1 MAEHRVLLALA
12 ALALAG
18 VGTWVLVSSTSRPL
32 LSSPVKLPVER
43 AGVRI
48 SEIPPGFRSSDKAVS
63 AQPRDWLVETE
74 QLRFVVGAE
83 VPGMERQ
90 IRLGNLLDVAVDSIE
105 DDDLRDV
112 RTVLNI
118 GSKSIPTRVSGLTL
132 APHGSAPVVRV
143 QQHSHDGRIEL
154 DTDYEVVPGKSIIT
168 ITTRVFNATDQLIR
182 SVQVGDR
189 TLWPGEPT
197 FAPRAGFVKF
207 TSHSEVPWVGRE
219 GHKLSYVL
227 DFAGQHFDAS
237 FLFDRIGPL
246 GQVTLSSPRDLLP
259 RESFEVKRELIVA
272 QGGLDTVAELAW
284 RRSGREVG
292 WVEGTLEPAPSW
304 ATVEA
309 RYPDNKPALSVRVAE
324 SGRYRLA
331 LPPGDYRLVLKS
343 SGGEDQEEVSIESER
358 LSNANLLP
366 PRPGMLRFSI
376 TDTDQAPIAARI
388 QVRGIAPSK
397 DPDFGPVETAVGAGN
412 VVYTASGSGFIELPA
427 GRYRVIVG
435 HGTEYSMVEQEVQIA
450 EDEGAALH
458 VTLGR
463 VVDTTGYLA
472 CDFHVHADPS
482 HDSQIT
488 LDDRVTSLVGEGIE
502 FVAATDHD
510 HVTDYAPIIAR
521 LDYASRLKS
530 ATGVEITTSTWGHFN
545 AYPYP
550 LGQPP
555 PEHAGRA
562 PGEIF
567 ATVRAR
573 APGAV
578 IQVNHPRMPGVG
590 YFNRIELDSVTG
602 AAQSEGFSFDFDAI
616 ESSNGYDLENPKV
629 LDENL
634 REYFGLLNTGRRFSM
649 VGNSDSHRLIT
660 NWVGHPRTYV
670 RVADDRPEAVTP
682 EDVARQVLGGHV
694 TVSNGIFLF
703 VLANGMAG
711 PGDTIAES
719 RITLQISARAPEW
732 VGIKR
737 IEVFAN
743 GALAAKREL
752 ATSSGRPVRVDWQ
765 VDFDNQGDTWYAVVA
780 RGDQPMTL
788 AFPGRRVLPFGFT
801 NPIFVDAD
809 QDGVFRAINET
820 APPATDLPQVPL
832 PAPEP
837 TGSAP

>member
-1 MAEHRVLLALA
+1 MAGHRVLLALA
-12 ALALAG
+12 ALVLGG

-43 AGVRI
+43 GGVRI
-48 SEIPPGFRSSDKAVS
+48 SEVPPGFRSAKKAVS
-63 AQPRDWLVETE
+63 GLPGDWLVETD
-74 QLRFVVGAE
+74 QLRFVVAAE
-83 VPGMERQ
+83 GPGVERQ
-90 IRLGNLLDVAVDSIE
+90 IRLGSLLDVAVTSIQE
-105 DDDLRDV
+105 DDLRDV

-118 GSKSIPTRVSGLTL
+118 ASKSIPTRVSGLTL
-132 APHGSAPVVRV
+132 APRGAAPVVRV
-143 QQHSHDGRIEL
+143 QQHSHDGRIHL
-154 DTDYEVVPGKSIIT
+154 DTDYEVVPGTSIIA
-168 ITTRVFNATDQLIR
+168 ITTRVENGTDQLIR

-189 TLWPGEPT
+189 ALWPGEPT
-197 FAPRAGFVKF
+197 FAPRAGFVKY
-207 TSHSEVPWVGRE
+207 TSHAEVPWVGRE

-227 DFAGQHFDAS
+227 DFGGQLFDAS
-237 FLFDRIGPL
+237 FLFDRIGPI
-246 GQVTLSSPRDLLP
+246 GQVTLSAPRDLPP

-272 QGGLDTVAELAW
+272 RGGLDTVAELAW

-292 WVEGTLEPAPSW
+292 WVEGALEPAPSW

-309 RYPDNKPALSVRVAE
+309 RYPDGKPALSVRVAE
-324 SGRYRLA
+324 DGRYRLA
-331 LPPGDYRLVLKS
+331 LPPGDYRLMLKS
-343 SGGEDQEEVSIESER
+343 SGGEDQEEVSVERER
-358 LSNANLLP
+358 LTSANLLP
-366 PRPGMLRFSI
+366 PGPGMIRFSI
-376 TDTDQAPIAARI
+376 TDTDDVPIAARI

-412 VVYTASGSGFIELPA
+412 VVYTASGSGFIELPE

-435 HGTEYSMVEQEVQIA
+435 HGSEYSMVEQEVQIA
-450 EDEGAALH
+450 EEEGAALH
-458 VTLGR
+458 VRLGR
-463 VVDTTGYLA
+463 VVDTTGYIG
-472 CDFHVHADPS
+472 CDFHVHAEPS
-482 HDSQIT
+482 HDSQTT
-488 LDDRVTSLVGEGIE
+488 LDDRVTSLIGEGIE

-510 HVTDYAPIIAR
+510 HVTDYGPIISR
-521 LDYASRLKS
+521 LEYGPRLKS
-530 ATGVEITTSTWGHFN
+530 ATGVEVTTTSWGHFN

-550 LGQPP
+550 LDQPP

-602 AAQSEGFSFDFDAI
+602 AAQSEGFSFDFDAL
-616 ESSNGYDLENPKV
+616 ETSNGYDLENPKV
-629 LDENL
+629 LEENL
-634 REYFGLLNTGRRFSM
+634 REYFGLLNTGRRFTM

-670 RVADDRPEAVTP
+670 RVADDRPEAVTQ
-682 EDVARQVLGGHV
+682 EEVARQVLGGHV

-703 VLANGMAG
+703 VLANGVAG

-737 IEVFAN
+737 VEVFAN
-743 GALAAKREL
+743 GALVAKREL
-752 ATSSGRPVRVDWQ
+752 ATPSGKPARVDWQ
-765 VDFDNQGDTWYAVVA
+765 VDFDNQGDTWYVVVA

-820 APPATDLPQVPL
+820 SPPATDLPQAPV
-832 PAPEP
+832 PAPP
-837 TGSAP
+837 PAGSAP